1 MATTH
6 EHETEHGGGHPSLG
20 QYIFIAILLFAIT
33 IVEFVIIMDFPG
45 EAEKVIAEALGE
57 PSTTI
62 LLFLLSGIKFAIV
75 ILFYMHLKFD
85 NKFFFWVFIAGMVL
99 AVMVGLAL
107 IGLFT
112 AIKGGD
118 LRAADAFSEPCYFD
132 HSIGA
137 HGENVCPERVA
148 DPAPTPFPVVAPLAQ
163 YSAPPA
169 RVEGAGGTAE
179 VLDLS
184 GPPDADIGFTLVQN
198 YGCAAC
204 HSIDGSVLTGPS
216 WQGIYGSQE
225 ALTDGTAAT
234 VNDEY
239 ITESIKNPDA
249 RIVEGFTA
257 GLMPATLGVQDDE
270 IPHIIEYI
278 KSLQ

>member
-1 MATTH
+1 
-6 EHETEHGGGHPSLG
+6 
-20 QYIFIAILLFAIT
+20 
-33 IVEFVIIMDFPG
+33 
-45 EAEKVIAEALGE
+45 
-57 PSTTI
+57 
-62 LLFLLSGIKFAIV
+62 
-75 ILFYMHLKFD
+75 MHLKFD

-169 RVEGAGGTAE
+169 RGGGCRRNCGGAGLVRAAGRRT
-179 VLDLS
+179 S
-184 GPPDADIGFTLVQN
+184 GSRWCRT
-198 YGCAAC
+198 
-204 HSIDGSVLTGPS
+204 TG
-216 WQGIYGSQE
+216 
-225 ALTDGTAAT
+225 
-234 VNDEY
+234 
-239 ITESIKNPDA
+239 A
-249 RIVEGFTA
+249 R
-257 GLMPATLGVQDDE
+257 PATQSTGAC
-270 IPHIIEYI
+270 
-278 KSLQ
+278 